1 MSANLSFAVVV
12 VVVGL
17 TRFLPCKSMSAESC
31 FGTKDLFYTPAPTQ
45 PHRAKGERSHTHTLH
60 RINAE
65 LRVELNK
72 VFVHFEPFRKEYDA
86 EFWTDLPV

>member
-1 MSANLSFAVVV
+1 MERNIYILCKAKAMSANLSFAVVV

-45 PHRAKGERSHTHTLH
+45 PQRAKGERSHTHTH
-60 RINAE
+60 YTE
-65 LRVELNK
+65 
-72 VFVHFEPFRKEYDA
+72 
-86 EFWTDLPV
+86 